1 MVRYLLL
8 VYILSKRRLVGP
20 LGPLFH
26 QVSEDQT
33 ILMLAETVWT
43 YVKEL
48 IVRSSDILCFKIEP
62 DLLLYFFDIIEDTII
77 NQTRFI
83 TAKL

>member
-1 MVRYLLL
+1 MIRYLLL
-8 VYILSKRRLVGP
+8 LYILSKRRLFGP
-20 LGPLFH
+20 LGPLFR
-26 QVSEDQT
+26 QVSENQT

-48 IVRSSDILCFKIEP
+48 IVRSSDVLCFKIES
-62 DLLLYFFDIIEDTII
+62 DLLFHFFDIIEDTII